1 MSLSNKLLNEK
12 LDIKFLQPLELT
24 SETHK
29 KILDVED
36 ILSNT
41 AIIEQLDETNF
52 LLYAARCYDNPQCYE
67 TYEFQ
72 EDLNR
77 FKYVKRLFRRY
88 IEDGDLKERLILNH
102 LVVLNNVF
110 GVNSSRMMFM
120 KMRGYESQLKT
131 FLIYLNLMPESI
143 EKIGIDCRTIYN
155 KDIPIDEN
163 IIARLKK
170 L

>member
-1 MSLSNKLLNEK
+1 LSLSNELLSENY
-12 LDIKFLQPLELT
+12 DIKFLQPLELT
-24 SETHK
+24 SETYK
-29 KILDVED
+29 KILHVED

-88 IEDGDLKERLILNH
+88 NEDGDLKERLILNH

-110 GVNSSRMMFM
+110 GPNAPRMMFM

-131 FLIYLNLMPESI
+131 FLLYLNLMPESI

-155 KDIPIDEN
+155 KDIPLDEN